1 MFEELADEK
10 DEDWYASSDT
20 SADIPNPDMNKDPL
34 YQDEDSLPEP
44 LKKSHFEEG
53 LLYTLTLLSKQY
65 NPMLVQI
72 IELEQDKFVYQTF
85 FHAASKAMT

>member
-44 LKKSHFEEG
+44 LNKSYFEEG
-53 LLYTLTLLSKQY
+53 LLYTLTLLSKRY

-85 FHAASKAMT
+85 FNAASKAMT